1 MDYKDFIDEWQSG
14 DAPVEVATSGSTG
27 IPKRILLDRSFMIES
42 ARRTNAFFGIDS
54 DSHLH
59 SCISPDFIG
68 GKMMAVRALLAG
80 CRLTWEIPSNR
91 SLRGIGA
98 ASRISLL
105 AVVPSQMVDILG
117 RVEELPSIESIII
130 GGGAIDSRLRRRIV
144 DSGLNAF
151 ETYGMTET
159 SSHIALRKVD
169 CETEWFTTLPG
180 ITVDLD
186 DRGCLTIRFDGGQ
199 VVVTND
205 LATLFD
211 PTRFRIDGRADNVIV
226 TGGRK
231 VNPFEVERRIS
242 DLIGTPFIVT
252 SLPDEKWGRRVVL
265 KIERGADIPDVAW
278 LRNELS
284 KILAPWERPK
294 DILVV
299 GELERTPNG
308 KLKR

>member
-14 DAPVEVATSGSTG
+14 DAHVEVATSGSTG
-27 IPKRILLDRSFMIES
+27 TPKRILLDRSFMIES

-91 SLRGIGA
+91 PLRGIGA

-105 AVVPSQMVDILG
+105 AVVPSQIVDILG
-117 RVEELPSIESIII
+117 RMEELPSIESVII

-169 CETEWFTTLPG
+169 GETEWFATLPG

-186 DRGCLTIRFDGGQ
+186 DRGCLTIRFDGGE

-242 DLIGTPFIVT
+242 DLIGTAFIVT

-294 DILVV
+294 EILVV